1 MKALSIILIVV
12 CSFLQALGNTYHY
25 SFSMEDY
32 QINMNKEGDIS
43 VDYLKGIA
51 IDNEAGMPDLPLIS
65 SDIIIPD
72 KVKYI
77 TSSIS
82 KNIKLLKNNVTFALC
97 DYPVSTNHAFN
108 ENYNKPQR
116 TLLMSGQANGRM

>member
-25 SFSMEDY
+25 SFSTEDF
-32 QINMNKEGDIS
+32 QINTNKEGDIS

-72 KVKYI
+72 EVWGMMRFKHLHALI
-77 TSSIS
+77 DR
-82 KNIKLLKNNVTFALC
+82 LLDRVVVLI
-97 DYPVSTNHAFN
+97 
-108 ENYNKPQR
+108 
-116 TLLMSGQANGRM
+116 